1 MLKSLGKLAFA
12 APLVLAAC
20 VQDAGVPD
28 LGPCS
33 NPPDQDLFEYG
44 QIDIGT
50 CLASPSELL
59 VRPDP
64 QSPDNHFLFVVN
76 SDAYSTFTGSSLLT
90 IDASSI
96 DLTCPVNGMH
106 EVAAFATGM
115 QEFAGRLGID
125 ESRGLGLLSARVNG
139 QLDGDLTDVVFTLDV
154 SDPRAITFSD
164 RGPRSWGPY
173 RYVQVPADPWTV
185 RINPAN
191 GRAYVLGLT
200 NHSISALD
208 LVSDPLQ
215 FLDLRGDLTVSSA
228 TFTDADG
235 SGSSPDFALQSVLTT
250 QVRDEV
256 LDLTFQEGTT
266 RLFFS
271 LLDGDVV
278 SLMAANAGDGVTF
291 VEQAGGAL
299 ATPDPA
305 ITWAVGGLEDA
316 AVGLLGDGLAALV
329 TGRDATGKRSIG
341 RMSAS
346 DHALDWT
353 LAGTAAIPPSING
366 AAWDT
371 TGTFDPDWLMQADG
385 TIRAW
390 FSGGPG
396 WGTAIGHA
404 SGSGL
409 SGLTRSGDEALP
421 DGLAS
426 GQVLAPNE
434 VAGDWDS
441 AAVFAPA
448 VIGDG
453 ASGLLHLYYTGHDG
467 VAAGDLAGLTAI
479 GLATSEDGLVFTRQ
493 GLVLD
498 VGGPGD
504 WDGVAV
510 GWPTVFFDNGR
521 WQLWYRGYD
530 GVTWRVGRATSI
542 DGTTWIKD
550 PRNPASGD
558 FLEATGDAP
567 LRVFAQKVSPVSG
580 YQIRGEVTG
589 DLPFL
594 ASEGV
599 AYESNASPIGF
610 LVVGGQALGR
620 GPSGSYD
627 RDGAAGAGR
636 IGQTDLIAYAGLQGT
651 RSRLALA
658 RDLGA
663 GAERMAS
670 LPGFGWTGGLEGLN
684 GADPS
689 LALHEP
695 DVQLDGV
702 DPIVAFSTSV
712 GLGLGIL
719 DLDADDLPTSLAPLL
734 PGVALPAGVEEDS
747 FDSGGVSGPSL
758 VLGGHDGTLR
768 LFYAGRR
775 GESSS
780 IGVATAASL
789 GEPLARSAVQ
799 AFARG
804 GAGSWDDASIT
815 SPTVQWS
822 VADGVYRLWYL
833 GSDGAVSRLGL
844 ATSPDAV
851 TWTRTVDAAGVG
863 VPVFDGVGLPFVGGE
878 GLHSA
883 RVRTLADGR
892 FELWFEGRLDG
903 VPRIGRAISDDGITW
918 ATITNPT
925 TAGDTFTLETRAG
938 DTDASTGIRL
948 GEPPTQGEDASDI
961 VAINGFR
968 VHGAGAS
975 EMVLSPDGAFAV
987 VANKRTNILSVF
999 DLRDDS
1005 TDEWTDAN
1013 VNRLE
1018 AVLRIPQR
1026 YGIVGTR
1033 DMVFSPDGTKLHVLM
1048 APLVLSESGEN
1059 QFRTGL
1065 EAFITV
1071 DWTLVQDTAEGTLL
1085 FDDTVLSYTPLPRG
1099 REEDVGYR
1107 ADVSVGPS
1115 AMALSA
1121 DGSRAYVTNYNDN
1134 SMWILNLDAG
1144 ARGAVIERVQ
1154 PLDEAPADVVLSPDG
1169 RLAYVANY
1177 LGWSRDLVTHS
1188 TIQVVDVDEDSP
1200 TFGEVLTTLTNI
1212 ESRSDRGCP

>member
-1 MLKSLGKLAFA
+1 MLKSLGKLALA

-20 VQDAGVPD
+20 VQDAGLPD

-33 NPPDQDLFEYG
+33 IPPDQDLFEFG

-50 CLASPSELL
+50 CIASPSELQI
-59 VRPDP
+59 RPDP

-76 SDAYSTFTGSSLLT
+76 TDAYSTFTGSSLLS

-96 DLTCPVNGMH
+96 DLSCPVNGMH
-106 EVAAFATGM
+106 EVTAFATGM
-115 QEFAGRLGID
+115 QEFAGRLGVD

-139 QLDGDLTDVVFTLDV
+139 QMDGDLTDVVFTLDV
-154 SDPRAITFSD
+154 SDPRAVSFSD
-164 RGPRSWGPY
+164 AGPRSWGPY

-185 RINPAN
+185 RINPTN

-200 NHSISALD
+200 THTISALD
-208 LVSDPLQ
+208 LVSDPIR
-215 FLDLRGDLTVSSA
+215 FLDLRGDLTVGSA
-228 TFTDADG
+228 TFTDVDA
-235 SGSSPDFALQSVLTT
+235 SGSAPDFSIETVITT
-250 QVRDEV
+250 EVEDEV
-256 LDLTFQEGTT
+256 LTLTFQEGTT
-266 RLFFS
+266 RLFYSVEDGGS
-271 LLDGDVV
+271 L
-278 SLMAANAGDGVTF
+278 SLMASNAGDGVTF
-291 VEQAGGAL
+291 VAQAGGAVV
-299 ATPDPA
+299 TPDPA
-305 ITWAVGGLEDA
+305 ITWAVGGLADA
-316 AVGLLGDGLAALV
+316 AVGISGDGLAALV
-329 TGRDATGKRSIG
+329 TGRDATGRRSIG
-341 RMSAS
+341 RMSAV

-353 LAGTAAIPPSING
+353 VAGTAAIPPSANG

-371 TGTFDPDWLMQADG
+371 TGTFDPDWLIQADG
-385 TIRAW
+385 AVRAY

-409 SGLTRSGDEALP
+409 GSLTRSGDEALP

-426 GQVLAPNE
+426 GQVLAPSE
-434 VAGDWDS
+434 VAGEWDS

-467 VAAGDLAGLTAI
+467 VPVGDLPGLPAV
-479 GLATSEDGLVFTRQ
+479 GLAKSEDGLVFTRA
-493 GLVLD
+493 GLVLEA
-498 VGGPGD
+498 GEAGA

-530 GVTWRVGRATSI
+530 GVSWRVGRATSI
-542 DGTTWIKD
+542 DGESWMRD
-550 PRNPASGD
+550 PRNPVSGD
-558 FLEATGDAP
+558 LLEATSDAP

-580 YQIRGEVTG
+580 YQITGEVSG

-594 ASEGV
+594 AAEGTS
-599 AYESNASPIGF
+599 YEATASPIGF

-620 GPSGSYD
+620 GPAGSYD

-636 IGQTDLIAYAGLQGT
+636 VGQTDFIAYAGSQGS

-663 GAERMAS
+663 GAERISS
-670 LPGFGWTGGLEGLN
+670 LPAVGWTGGLEGLN
-684 GADPS
+684 GDSPS

-702 DPIVAFSTSV
+702 DPIVAFRTSA
-712 GLGLGIL
+712 GIGLGIL
-719 DLDADDLPTSLAPLL
+719 DLDAAGTPTSLSPVLTD
-734 PGVALPAGVEEDS
+734 VALPAGAEES
-747 FDSGGVSGPSL
+747 FDSGGVADPAL
-758 VLGGHDGTLR
+758 VLAGHDDVLR
-768 LFYAGRR
+768 LFYAGTRS
-775 GESSS
+775 EAYS
-780 IGVATAASL
+780 IGVATASSL
-789 GEPLARSAVQ
+789 GEPLQRSTTE

-804 GAGSWDDASIT
+804 GAGAWDDASIF
-815 SPTVQWS
+815 SPTVQWDE
-822 VADGVYRLWYL
+822 AAGLYRLWYI
-833 GSDGAVSRLGL
+833 GSDGAVTRLGL

-851 TWTRTVDAAGVG
+851 TWTRTVDADGVG
-863 VPVFDGVGLPFVGGE
+863 VPVFDGIGLPFVGSD

-883 RVRTLADGR
+883 RVRALADGS

-903 VPRIGRAISDDGITW
+903 VSRIGRAISADGLSW
-918 ATITNPT
+918 STITNPT

-938 DTDASTGIRL
+938 DEDMSTGIHL
-948 GEPPTQGEDASDI
+948 GEPPSQGEDSGDI
-961 VAINGFR
+961 VSIDGLR
-968 VHGAGAS
+968 VHGAGVS
-975 EMVLSPDGAFAV
+975 EMILSPDGQYAV
-987 VANKRTNILSVF
+987 VANKRTNVIAVF

-1013 VNRLE
+1013 VNRIE
-1018 AVLRIPQR
+1018 AAIRIPQR

-1033 DMVFSPDGTKLHVLM
+1033 DMVFSPDATELHVLL
-1048 APLVLSESGEN
+1048 APMVFSEAGEN
-1059 QFRTGL
+1059 ELRTGT
-1065 EAFITV
+1065 EAFLTI
-1071 DWTLVQDTAEGTLL
+1071 DWTLVQDTAGGSLL
-1085 FDDTVLSYTPLPRG
+1085 FDDVVLSYTPLPRG

-1107 ADVSVGPS
+1107 TDVSVGPS
-1115 AMALSA
+1115 ALALSA

-1154 PLDEAPADVVLSPDG
+1154 PLDEGPADVVLSPDG
-1169 RLAYVANY
+1169 RLAYVGNY
-1177 LGWSRDLVTHS
+1177 LGWSRGLVAHS
-1188 TIQVVDVDEDSP
+1188 TIQVIDVDEASP

-1212 ESRSDRGCP
+1212 ESRSDRGCN